1 MFVFTF
7 EQIFSLFGPEFNN
20 TYYMIIL
27 TMTPMKDYLIAL
39 AFTFMYYS
47 RGIKKINKEVMSEEE
62 KESLLFQS
70 NQAKQQ
76 KSMIS
81 VNLQDHSKDILEK
94 VNF

>member
-1 MFVFTF
+1 
-7 EQIFSLFGPEFNN
+7 
-20 TYYMIIL
+20 
-27 TMTPMKDYLIAL
+27 MTPMKDYLIAL

-81 VNLQDHSKDILEK
+81 VNLQDHSKDILEE